1 METVEDLVQKEPV
14 AKEIQER
21 LDRLAQLTGGRIAL
35 VNARGQII
43 LESEAPAWANLIKL
57 GDQVEPKLTEE
68 WIEIGRVL
76 TSRPQPLFIESNLGL
91 IAFWMPIKEPGQI
104 LGGLLGYGG
113 FFDDRQGPGLQ
124 SQKEEDLYHL
134 LDLAAAKVVWE
145 DYQEAIKGMN
155 FVRPQYLEE
164 QAAFLASVIDVLMT
178 ENLIKNVQV

>member
-21 LDRLAQLTGGRIAL
+21 LHRLAQLTGGRIAL
-35 VNARGQII
+35 VNARGQIV
-43 LESEAPAWANLIKL
+43 LENEAPSWANLVKL
-57 GDQVEPKLTEE
+57 GDPVEQKLTDE

-76 TSRPQPLFIESNLGL
+76 TSRSQPLFIESHLGL
-91 IAFWMPIKEPGQI
+91 IIFWMPIGTPGQI

-113 FFDDRQGPGLQ
+113 FFDDRQGQGFQ